1 MAQQEAISLFEQYA
15 LRPQPPL
22 AVRMARAV
30 WRFIRHKPLGSFG
43 AFVIIVLL
51 AFAAFP
57 GFFAT
62 HHPDAIF
69 PPDRYQG
76 PSWNHWFGTDQF
88 GRDVYSRIVWGA
100 RTSVI
105 IGFGVVAVSTVLATL
120 MGVISGYFG
129 GWFDILFQR
138 LIDIAISLPGL
149 IFIILVIQTLLE
161 LPVLLRLILSLGVLI
176 AFGSSRV
183 IRGAA
188 IATKQFQ
195 YVEAAR
201 VIGASDMRIVFRH
214 VLPNVVAVILVGAS
228 IQIGSAIL
236 IESSLSF
243 LGYGVQ
249 PPTASWGRMLN
260 DAREELVRSPHLAI
274 FPGLAIFLVVY
285 AFNMFGDAL
294 RDVLDPRLRGST

>member
-1 MAQQEAISLFEQYA
+1 MAQQEAISVWEQYA
-15 LRPQPPL
+15 LRPQPPV
-22 AVRMARAV
+22 AVRMGRAV

-43 AFVIIVLL
+43 AAVIIVLL

-57 GFFAT
+57 GVFAT
-62 HHPDAIF
+62 HDPDAIF

-76 PSWNHWFGTDQF
+76 PSFDHWFGTDQF

-161 LPVLLRLILSLGVLI
+161 FPVLLRLILSLGVLI

-274 FPGLAIFLVVY
+274 FPGLVIFLAVY